1 VASETAGG
9 IQVGKAA
16 RNHSLWREVN
26 ERRIKLVAE
35 TSGDVEFLC
44 ECVRM
49 NCTATIRLSMAEYKL
64 IRSSAIRFS
73 VAVGHDFP
81 EFENVVAICDA
92 YAVVEKKGAAAK
104 EAARLDPS
112 LRA

>member
-1 VASETAGG
+1 
-9 IQVGKAA
+9 
-16 RNHSLWREVN
+16 VN
-26 ERRIKLVAE
+26 ERIKLVVG
-35 TSGDVEFLC
+35 TSADAAFLC

-49 NCTATIRLSMAEYKL
+49 NCTATIRLSIAEYKL
-64 IRSSAIRFS
+64 ILSSAIRFP

-92 YAVVEKKGAAAK
+92 YAVVEKKGAARE

-112 LRA
+112 SRA

>member
-1 VASETAGG
+1 VTSETAEG
-9 IQVGKAA
+9 IQAGKAA
-16 RNHSLWREVN
+16 RNHTRWREVN
-26 ERRIKLVAE
+26 ERRIKLVAQP
-35 TSGDVEFLC
+35 SGDEVFLC

-73 VAVGHDFP
+73 VAVGHDLP

-92 YAVVEKKGAAAK
+92 YAVVERKGAARK
-104 EAARLDPS
+104 P
-112 LRA
+112 

>member
-9 IQVGKAA
+9 IQAGKSA
-16 RNHSLWREVN
+16 RNHELWRQVN
-26 ERRIKLVAE
+26 ESIKLVAE
-35 TSGDVEFLC
+35 TSGDAEFLC
-44 ECVRM
+44 ECARM
-49 NCTATIRLSMAEYKL
+49 NCTAMIWLSMAEYKL
-64 IRSSAIRFS
+64 IRSSAIRFP

-104 EAARLDPS
+104 EAARLDLS
-112 LRA
+112 SRA

>member
-1 VASETAGG
+1 VA
-9 IQVGKAA
+9 VGSVDLLDA
-16 RNHSLWREVN
+16 RPHEHEV
-26 ERRIKLVAE
+26 
-35 TSGDVEFLC
+35 FLC

-73 VAVGHDFP
+73 VAVGHDLP

-92 YAVVEKKGAAAK
+92 YAVVERKGAARK
-104 EAARLDPS
+104 P
-112 LRA
+112 